1 MKGSLAKALLAIAT
15 ILALLLLL
23 PDPHSSANRFSAR
36 IPSNAME
43 KQQMPPLLGG
53 DLDALVDR
61 GKAVVKHPALGKV
74 YVCST
79 VDPEL
84 QKKAEALLKGQRS
97 LRAAVAMVDAHSGRV
112 LVLAGAKGR
121 RLDPYQALDSN
132 APAASLFK
140 LVTAAAAL
148 EETPLHPESQ
158 MRYCG
163 RYTTLY
169 RYQLKDKLRRWVTEV
184 SLARS
189 FAQSNNPVFG
199 RLGALRLGEDMLT
212 RYARLLGFETHLS
225 FELPL
230 GQSELLDPDDKYS
243 LAEMASG
250 FNRITSLS
258 PIHAALLVGAFVNGG
273 RLAQPYL
280 VEEAYDEKGRVIYVG
295 RPNLGQ
301 PVVSPQTCEHMRQ
314 LLQATIT
321 CGTARKAF
329 RNHNRDR
336 VLKNLELGGKTG
348 TIRGQNRAELY
359 QWFAGYGRDPLT
371 GRTYAVAALAVHG
384 KIRYTNP
391 RKLAASMLKA
401 AFSRPHIAA
410 AH

>member
-1 MKGSLAKALLAIAT
+1 MKGSLAKALLAIAA
-15 ILALLLLL
+15 ILALLILL
-23 PDPHSSANRFSAR
+23 PAPHTSANRFSAKM
-36 IPSNAME
+36 PACALE
-43 KQQMPPLLGG
+43 KCQMPPLLDGNLG
-53 DLDALVDR
+53 ELVHQGKALVE
-61 GKAVVKHPALGKV
+61 HPALGKV
-74 YVCST
+74 YVRST
-79 VDPEL
+79 VDAGL
-84 QKKAEALLKGQRS
+84 QKKAEDLLKGQRS
-97 LRAAVAMVDAHSGRV
+97 LRAAVALVDAHSGRV
-112 LVLAGAKGR
+112 LVLAGAKGQ
-121 RLDPYQALDSN
+121 RLDPYQALDST

-169 RYQLKDKLRRWVTEV
+169 RYQLKEKLRRWVTQV

-199 RLGALRLGEDMLT
+199 RIGALRLGEDLLT
-212 RYARLLGFETHLS
+212 RYALQLGFEQELS

-230 GQSELLDPDDKYS
+230 GQSELLHPEDKYA

-250 FNRITSLS
+250 FNRTTSLS
-258 PIHAALLVGAFVNGG
+258 PLHAALLVGAFVNGG

-280 VEEAYDEKGRVIYVG
+280 VEQAHDQDGKVVYVG
-295 RPNLGQ
+295 RPHLGP
-301 PVVSPQTCEHMRQ
+301 PVVSPKTCQHMRQ

-336 VLKNLELGGKTG
+336 VLKHLELGGKTG
-348 TIRGQNRAELY
+348 TIRGQNRSELY

-384 KIRYTNP
+384 KVRYTNP
-391 RKLAASMLKA
+391 RALAASMIKA
-401 AFSRPHIAA
+401 AFSQPHIAA